1 MVTFSKDAIDF
12 KRLPAPRVFPVGSNS
27 FPYFLATLI
36 ETTMMARPS
45 EELLVSA
52 TGLMYNRRR
61 FVRGGIG

>member
-1 MVTFSKDAIDF
+1 MLSKDAIDF

-27 FPYFLATLI
+27 FPYFSALI

-61 FVRGGIG
+61 FVHGGIG